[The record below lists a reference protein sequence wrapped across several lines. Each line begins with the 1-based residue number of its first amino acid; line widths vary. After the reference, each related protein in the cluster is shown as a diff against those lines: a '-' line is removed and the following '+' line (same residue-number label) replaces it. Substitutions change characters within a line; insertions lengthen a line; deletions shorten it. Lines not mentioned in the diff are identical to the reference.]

1 MIHRYCRDSLGFYI
15 FLRFIV
21 SQNTG
26 KKKRER
32 EREISS
38 SPRSGIELVGSS
50 WWPLL
55 SLEVL
60 ALGGGGGGGGLMLEV
75 ELTTT
80 VAGGGGG
87 GPLFLPWLPR
97 IWDCGDISTV
107 SPRACPWGGRGHQ
120 PCNTLMALR
129 TSACSSAALS
139 RAVWATFV
147 TGNPRYRG
155 LHKDHVT
162 DNTSL

>member
-1 MIHRYCRDSLGFYI
+1 M
-15 FLRFIV
+15 
-21 SQNTG
+21 
-26 KKKRER
+26 
-32 EREISS
+32 
-38 SPRSGIELVGSS
+38 GSS

-107 SPRACPWGGRGHQ
+107 SPRACPCGGRGHQ
-120 PCNTLMALR
+120 PCSTLMALR

-139 RAVWATFV
+139 LAVWATFV
-147 TGNPRYRG
+147 TRNPRYRG
-155 LHKDHVT
+155 LHEDHVK
-162 DNTSL
+162 DNTSSGLSVVVHFTRVARWYNTLKLLLKVHFYQSPSLTKTHSSL